1 MKFNH
6 DSKTMTGAF
15 NIQMSA
21 DEMAEQ
27 ITDIVREWALSED
40 GEKISLL
47 AERLESKLPYE
58 VILLLATKEVHGKV
72 ISSLSE
78 LEGVLS
84 KIISEQAKMN

>member
-21 DEMAEQ
+21 DEMAEK
-27 ITDIVREWALSED
+27 ISDIVREWALSEQ

-72 ISSLSE
+72 ISSLFE

-84 KIISEQAKMN
+84 KIISEQAKLN

>member
-15 NIQMSA
+15 NIQMSTEA
-21 DEMAEQ
+21 MAEQ
-27 ITDIVREWALSED
+27 ITDIVREWALSAE

-47 AERLESKLPYE
+47 AESLHNKLPYE

-78 LEGVLS
+78 LEGMLS